1 MAPITYPLKQ
11 VLEVKIRRVEDQEK
25 VVMEKRRLL
34 ELEELKLK
42 QRKEEREKVKKHYDA
57 KLKQL
62 RDELDHG
69 TTTDKIQQMKAY
81 IKVVKENLKAEDKKV
96 KEQKE
101 QVELADKNLKVAIQE
116 LAQKRLEVDKL
127 EMHKKDWL
135 HELKLEL
142 AIKEEAEFNEQ
153 GAVIYSIQKK
163 SARKAA
169 KDR

>member
-1 MAPITYPLKQ
+1 MSEITYPLKQ
-11 VLEVKIRRVEDQEK
+11 VLEVKKRRVEDQEK
-25 VVMEKRRLL
+25 VVIEKRRLL
-34 ELEELKLK
+34 ELEQQKLK
-42 QRKEEREKVKKHYDA
+42 QREAEREKVKNHYDA

-101 QVELADKNLKVAIQE
+101 QVDLADKNLKVALSE
-116 LAQKRLEVDKL
+116 LAQKRIEVDKL

-135 HELKLEL
+135 QGVRLEL

-163 SARKAA
+163 AARKT
-169 KDR
+169 R